1 VVDARSAERR
11 SSAFFLTIS
20 GAALG
25 GLLLLQA
32 ALAIVF
38 LVAGWGELR

>member
-1 VVDARSAERR
+1 V
-11 SSAFFLTIS
+11 S

-32 ALAIVF
+32 VLAIVF
-38 LVAGWGELR
+38 LVAGWSELR